1 MVVVVLQ
8 LCTHPHIL
16 YIDFCIWLCH
26 IMHIYIYTLYFYYA
40 IVQSLTLV
48 SAVEDAES
56 SEL

>member
-1 MVVVVLQ
+1 MS
-8 LCTHPHIL
+8 
-16 YIDFCIWLCH
+16 YNAY
-26 IMHIYIYTLYFYYA
+26 IYIYTLYFYYA